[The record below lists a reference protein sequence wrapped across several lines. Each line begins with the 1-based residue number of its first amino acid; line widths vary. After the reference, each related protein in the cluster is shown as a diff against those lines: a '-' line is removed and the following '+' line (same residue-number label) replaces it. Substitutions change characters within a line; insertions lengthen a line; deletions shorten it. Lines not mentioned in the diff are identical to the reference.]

1 MQKELKYI
9 RKSTFRDRDNPI
21 PYFDFDLLYKY
32 LNEESEFIQLV
43 NRRREELKRI
53 REEIFRLEALSD

>member
-1 MQKELKYI
+1 MQKGLKYI
-9 RKSTFRDRDNPI
+9 RKSTFRDRDNSI
-21 PYFDFDLLYKY
+21 PYFDFDPLYKN
-32 LNEESEFIQLV
+32 LNEQPEFIQLV